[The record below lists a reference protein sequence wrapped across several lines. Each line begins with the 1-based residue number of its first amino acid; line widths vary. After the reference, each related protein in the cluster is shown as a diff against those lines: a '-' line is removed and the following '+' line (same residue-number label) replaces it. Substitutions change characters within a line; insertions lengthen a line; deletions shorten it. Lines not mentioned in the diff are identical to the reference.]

1 MSHRGSMKE
10 KSKIEQALSKNIK
23 GFSCFFRLLIL
34 VIYGKM

>member
-1 MSHRGSMKE
+1 MKE
-10 KSKIEQALSKNIK
+10 KWVKEQLLSENIK

>member
-1 MSHRGSMKE
+1 MKE
-10 KSKIEQALSKNIK
+10 TWIKEQALNKNIK

>member
-10 KSKIEQALSKNIK
+10 KTIKGQALSKNIK